1 MALFGK
7 NKKKDEKV
15 AEKTSEKKSSDKKT
29 SVKKVIKKKPKQTAL
44 RRTTNKKSL
53 QSGVVA
59 KRDLTW
65 VLKAP
70 RITEKGAII
79 AESNSVYTFVV
90 DKNANKIDVKRAIE
104 LIYKVKPLKI
114 AIAKIPTKKVQVRGQ
129 RGKFG
134 NKGGGKKAYVYLK
147 KGDKIEFV

>member
-7 NKKKDEKV
+7 KKEKEDKKVEKTTTESSNKKETTKV
-15 AEKTSEKKSSDKKT
+15 
-29 SVKKVIKKKPKQTAL
+29 L
-44 RRTTNKKSL
+44 
-53 QSGVVA
+53 SGPQ
-59 KRDLTW
+59 DLTW
-65 VLKAP
+65 VLKGP

>member
-70 RITEKGAII
+70 RITEKGAIL
-79 AESNSVYTFVV
+79 AESNNVYTF
-90 DKNANKIDVKRAIE
+90 DISSRATKFDVKDAVVS
-104 LIYKVKPLKI
+104 IYKVEPLKI
-114 AIAKIPTKKVQVRGQ
+114 AITRVPSKKVQVRGQ
-129 RGKFG
+129 RGRMGTKS
-134 NKGGGKKAYVYLK
+134 GGKKAFIYLK